1 MIPTELMRQVHRLRI
16 LTGRVVNEVFAGE
29 YESAFKGRGM
39 EFAEVRE
46 YQPGDEVRTIDWN
59 VTARAGAPFVKQFVE
74 ERELTVMLVVDL
86 SSSGR
91 FGSVG
96 RLKNELAAEVCAVLA
111 FAATKS
117 NDRVGLL
124 IFTEQ
129 VELYIP
135 PRKGIR
141 HVLRV
146 IRELLSFEP
155 RAAQTDIP
163 GALDYLAKVLKRR
176 AVVFLVSDFIATDF
190 HQPLR
195 RVSRRHDLIAVT
207 IEDHLERELPDVG
220 LIELEDAE
228 TGETLLIDTRS
239 ARVRDEY
246 RAGAQQEAEQL
257 HRDLQRIG
265 ADSIALSTGTSYV
278 QNLVQFFHT
287 RERRR

>member
-1 MIPTELMRQVHRLRI
+1 
-16 LTGRVVNEVFAGE
+16 
-29 YESAFKGRGM
+29 
-39 EFAEVRE
+39 
-46 YQPGDEVRTIDWN
+46 
-59 VTARAGAPFVKQFVE
+59 
-74 ERELTVMLVVDL
+74 MLVVDL

-124 IFTEQ
+124 IFTAQ

-190 HQPLR
+190 HRPLR

-207 IEDHLERELPDVG
+207 IEDRRERELPDVG

-246 RAGAQQEAEQL
+246 ETSARREAEQL
-257 HRDLQRIG
+257 HSDLRRIG

-278 QNLVQFFHT
+278 QDLVRFFHT

>member
-1 MIPTELMRQVHRLRI
+1 MIPNELMRQVHRLRI

-111 FAATKS
+111 FAATKN

-124 IFTEQ
+124 IFTAQ
-129 VELYIP
+129 IELYIP
-135 PRKGIR
+135 PKKGIR
-141 HVLRV
+141 HVLPGD
-146 IRELLSFEP
+146 P
-155 RAAQTDIP
+155 RATQLRAARSPDGHPRRLGLPGQGAQETGGGVP
-163 GALDYLAKVLKRR
+163 GFGLHRHGLSPAAAAGQPPPRPDRRDHRGPPRARAAGRR
-176 AVVFLVSDFIATDF
+176 AD
-190 HQPLR
+190 
-195 RVSRRHDLIAVT
+195 
-207 IEDHLERELPDVG
+207 
-220 LIELEDAE
+220 
-228 TGETLLIDTRS
+228 
-239 ARVRDEY
+239 
-246 RAGAQQEAEQL
+246 RAGG
-257 HRDLQRIG
+257 RGDG
-265 ADSIALSTGTSYV
+265 
-278 QNLVQFFHT
+278 
-287 RERRR
+287 

>member
-124 IFTEQ
+124 IFTAQ

-146 IRELLSFEP
+146 IRELLNFEP

-190 HQPLR
+190 HRPLR

-207 IEDHLERELPDVG
+207 IEDQRERGLPDVG

-246 RAGAQQEAEQL
+246 ETSARREAEQL
-257 HRDLQRIG
+257 HSDLRRIG

-278 QNLVQFFHT
+278 QDLVRFFHT

>member
-124 IFTEQ
+124 IFTAQ

-146 IRELLSFEP
+146 IRELLNFEP

-190 HQPLR
+190 HRPLR

-207 IEDHLERELPDVG
+207 IEDQRERGLPDVG

-246 RAGAQQEAEQL
+246 ETSARREAEQL
-257 HRDLQRIG
+257 HSDLRRIG
-265 ADSIALSTGTSYV
+265 ADSIALSTGTLYV
-278 QNLVQFFHT
+278 QDLVRFFHT

>member
-124 IFTEQ
+124 IFTAQ

-141 HVLRV
+141 HVPAGD
-146 IRELLSFEP
+146 P
-155 RAAQTDIP
+155 RTPSASSRAPPRRTSPAPWTTSPRCSSAGRWYSWYRTSSPRIFTGRCGGSAAAMT
-163 GALDYLAKVLKRR
+163 
-176 AVVFLVSDFIATDF
+176 
-190 HQPLR
+190 
-195 RVSRRHDLIAVT
+195 
-207 IEDHLERELPDVG
+207 
-220 LIELEDAE
+220 
-228 TGETLLIDTRS
+228 
-239 ARVRDEY
+239 
-246 RAGAQQEAEQL
+246 
-257 HRDLQRIG
+257 
-265 ADSIALSTGTSYV
+265 
-278 QNLVQFFHT
+278 
-287 RERRR
+287 